1 MTKPNLKMVGEDG
14 NAFAIL
20 GRAHRAARKAAWSD
34 DSWRKVQAE
43 ATSGDYNNLLATM
56 MKYFACDESEEDEF
70 DPEAHATPEEIAANE
85 AGEPDE
91 DADE

>member
-20 GRAHRAARKAAWSD
+20 GRARRAAKKANWSD
-34 DSWRKVQAE
+34 DSWHQVQAE

-56 MKYFACDESEEDEF
+56 MKYFACDEPEEDEF
-70 DPEAHATPEEIAANE
+70 DPATHATPEEIAANE
-85 AGEPDE
+85 AGESDE
-91 DADE
+91 DAS